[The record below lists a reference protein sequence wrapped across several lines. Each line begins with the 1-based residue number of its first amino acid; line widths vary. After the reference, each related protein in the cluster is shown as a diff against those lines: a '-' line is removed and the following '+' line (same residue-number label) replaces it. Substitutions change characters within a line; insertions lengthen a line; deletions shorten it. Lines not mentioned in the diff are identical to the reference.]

1 MYAIS
6 NILYVCFVNWGC
18 RIGTNATPFSKIMTP
33 FLRKK
38 CYICATETKSLKIK
52 RLKNMKTK
60 LYMIALAAM
69 TMILGSCSD
78 SNSEFSQDFLADT
91 PIKLNVSVD
100 EPTTRAGYSNDL
112 KPDAFWLWV
121 YHDDNHNDKYN
132 YDILAEKVGDTWKTY
147 DLNAYFA
154 NQTKNEVTMLW
165 ANMTDPVT
173 VNAMVNN
180 NQIEIESVDFPTNQ
194 SDVEQLKKAD
204 ILYMPITQVTPNKAG
219 INVEFQHITSKINLT
234 IELGS
239 EYEFTDKIDQKI
251 TDVKIGGTIAQLSFD
266 YDDKGNYIIKPFSHG
281 KVKSITPLC
290 TGTTPFSNNA
300 GTITKATATY
310 EAILIPQTIASG
322 EFTISFKVDGKLYEW
337 AYNKELTLDPTTAYT
352 LKLIAGDDKV
362 QPVSFSVAPWGVGNG
377 KDGEEKETD

>member
-1 MYAIS
+1 MKHQ
-6 NILYVCFVNWGC
+6 IL
-18 RIGTNATPFSKIMTP
+18 
-33 FLRKK
+33 
-38 CYICATETKSLKIK
+38 
-52 RLKNMKTK
+52 
-60 LYMIALAAM
+60 ALAVAALSF
-69 TMILGSCSD
+69 TACTNEDNI
-78 SNSEFSQDFLADT
+78 SQDYLADT

-147 DLNAYFA
+147 DLNAYFTY
-154 NQTKNEVTMLW
+154 QTKNEVTMLW

-180 NQIEIESVDFPTNQ
+180 NQIDESVDFPTDQ

-239 EYEFTDKIDQKI
+239 EYQFTDKIDQKI
-251 TDVKIGGTIAQLSFD
+251 TDVKIGGTVAQGTIVG
-266 YDDKGNYIIKPFSHG
+266 DDKGNFIINADSEG
-281 KVKSITPLC
+281 EVKSITPLC
-290 TGTTPFSNNA
+290 TGTIPFSDNA
-300 GTITKATATY
+300 GTITRASASY
-310 EAILIPQTIASG
+310 EAILLPQTIASG
-322 EFTISFKVDGKLYEW
+322 KFYVSFKVDGKAYDWCYNEALELKATNAYELH
-337 AYNKELTLDPTTAYT
+337 LT
-352 LKLIAGDDKV
+352 AGSDKV
-362 QPVSFSVAPWGVGNG
+362 SSAAFSTKSWNVGNG
-377 KDGEEKETD
+377 ENGEEKLTD

>member
-1 MYAIS
+1 MKHQ
-6 NILYVCFVNWGC
+6 IL
-18 RIGTNATPFSKIMTP
+18 
-33 FLRKK
+33 
-38 CYICATETKSLKIK
+38 
-52 RLKNMKTK
+52 
-60 LYMIALAAM
+60 ALAVAALSF
-69 TMILGSCSD
+69 TACSNED
-78 SNSEFSQDFLADT
+78 NISQDFLADT

-147 DLNAYFA
+147 DLNAYFTY
-154 NQTKNEVTMLW
+154 QTKNEVTMLW

-180 NQIEIESVDFPTNQ
+180 NQIEIESVDFPTDQ

-204 ILYMPITQVTPNKAG
+204 ILYMPITPVTPNTDG

-239 EYEFTDKIDQKI
+239 EYQFTDKIDQKI
-251 TDVKIGGTIAQLSFD
+251 TDVKIGGTIAQIS
-266 YDDKGNYIIKPFSHG
+266 YGDDGKGNVIINPFSHG
-281 KVKSITPLC
+281 NVKSITPLC

-300 GTITKATATY
+300 GTITKASATY

-322 EFTISFKVDGKLYEW
+322 EFTVSFKVDGKLYEW
-337 AYNKELTLDPTTAYT
+337 AYNQELTLNPSTAYT

-362 QPVSFSVAPWGVGNG
+362 QPASFSVAAWGKGNG
-377 KDGEEKETD
+377 DGENKETD

>member
-1 MYAIS
+1 MKHQ
-6 NILYVCFVNWGC
+6 IL
-18 RIGTNATPFSKIMTP
+18 
-33 FLRKK
+33 
-38 CYICATETKSLKIK
+38 
-52 RLKNMKTK
+52 
-60 LYMIALAAM
+60 ALAVAALSF
-69 TMILGSCSD
+69 TACTNEDNI
-78 SNSEFSQDFLADT
+78 SQDYLADT

-147 DLNAYFA
+147 DLNAYFTY
-154 NQTKNEVTMLW
+154 QTKNEVTMLW

-180 NQIEIESVDFPTNQ
+180 NQIDESVDFPTDQ

-251 TDVKIGGTIAQLSFD
+251 TDVKIGGTIAPLSFD

-290 TGTTPFSNNA
+290 TGTTPSSNNA

-322 EFTISFKVDGKLYEW
+322 KFTVSFKVDGKLYEW
-337 AYNKELTLDPTTAYT
+337 AYNKDLTLAPTTAYT
-352 LKLIAGDDKV
+352 LKLTAGDDKV

-377 KDGEEKETD
+377 ENGEKKETD

>member
-1 MYAIS
+1 MKHQ
-6 NILYVCFVNWGC
+6 IL
-18 RIGTNATPFSKIMTP
+18 
-33 FLRKK
+33 
-38 CYICATETKSLKIK
+38 
-52 RLKNMKTK
+52 
-60 LYMIALAAM
+60 ALAVAALSF
-69 TMILGSCSD
+69 TACSNED
-78 SNSEFSQDFLADT
+78 NISQDFLADT

-147 DLNAYFA
+147 DLQAYVQ
-154 NQTKNEVTMLW
+154 NNSKNEVTMLW

-180 NQIEIESVDFPTNQ
+180 NQIDESVDFPTDQ

-239 EYEFTDKIDQKI
+239 EYQFTDKIDQKI

-290 TGTTPFSNNA
+290 TGTTPSSNNA

-322 EFTISFKVDGKLYEW
+322 NFTVSFKVDGKLYEW
-337 AYNKELTLDPTTAYT
+337 TYNKELTLVPTTAYT
-352 LKLIAGDDKV
+352 LKLTAGDDKV
-362 QPVSFSVAPWGVGNG
+362 QPVSFSVAPWNPGNG
-377 KDGEEKETD
+377 ENGEKKETD

>member
-1 MYAIS
+1 MKHQ
-6 NILYVCFVNWGC
+6 IL
-18 RIGTNATPFSKIMTP
+18 
-33 FLRKK
+33 
-38 CYICATETKSLKIK
+38 
-52 RLKNMKTK
+52 
-60 LYMIALAAM
+60 ALAVAALSF
-69 TMILGSCSD
+69 TACTNEDNI
-78 SNSEFSQDFLADT
+78 SQDYLADT

-147 DLNAYFA
+147 DLNAYFTY
-154 NQTKNEVTMLW
+154 QTKNEVTMLW

-180 NQIEIESVDFPTNQ
+180 NQIDESVDFPTDQ

-251 TDVKIGGTIAQLSFD
+251 TDVKIGGTIAPLSFD

-290 TGTTPFSNNA
+290 TGTTPSSNNA

-322 EFTISFKVDGKLYEW
+322 KFTVSFKVDG
-337 AYNKELTLDPTTAYT
+337 
-352 LKLIAGDDKV
+352 
-362 QPVSFSVAPWGVGNG
+362 
-377 KDGEEKETD
+377 

>member
-1 MYAIS
+1 MKHQ
-6 NILYVCFVNWGC
+6 IL
-18 RIGTNATPFSKIMTP
+18 
-33 FLRKK
+33 
-38 CYICATETKSLKIK
+38 
-52 RLKNMKTK
+52 
-60 LYMIALAAM
+60 ALAVAALSF
-69 TMILGSCSD
+69 TACTNEDNI
-78 SNSEFSQDFLADT
+78 SQDFLADT

-147 DLNAYFA
+147 DLNAYFTY
-154 NQTKNEVTMLW
+154 QTKNEVTMLW

-180 NQIEIESVDFPTNQ
+180 NQIDESVDFPTDQ

-219 INVEFQHITSKINLT
+219 LNVEFQHITSKINLT

-251 TDVKIGGTIAQLSFD
+251 TDVKIGGTIAPLSFD

-281 KVKSITPLC
+281 KVKSITPLY
-290 TGTTPFSNNA
+290 TGETAFSKEA
-300 GTITKATATY
+300 GKITKASATY

-322 EFTISFKVDGKLYEW
+322 KFTVSFKVDGKLYEW
-337 AYNKELTLDPTTAYT
+337 TYNKELTLDPTIAYT
-352 LKLIAGDDKV
+352 LKLIAGNDKV
-362 QPVSFSVAPWGVGNG
+362 QPVSFSVNPWGEGNG
-377 KDGEEKETD
+377 KDGENKETD

>member
-1 MYAIS
+1 MKYQ
-6 NILYVCFVNWGC
+6 
-18 RIGTNATPFSKIMTP
+18 
-33 FLRKK
+33 FL
-38 CYICATETKSLKIK
+38 
-52 RLKNMKTK
+52 
-60 LYMIALAAM
+60 ALAVAALSF
-69 TMILGSCSD
+69 TACSNED
-78 SNSEFSQDFLADT
+78 NISQDFLADT

-100 EPTTRAGYSNDL
+100 EPTTRAGYSDDL

-147 DLNAYFA
+147 DLNAYFTY
-154 NQTKNEVTMLW
+154 QTKNEVTMLW

-180 NQIEIESVDFPTNQ
+180 NQIDESVDFPTDQ

-310 EAILIPQTIASG
+310 EAILIPQTIESG
-322 EFTISFKVDGKLYEW
+322 KFTVSFKVDGKLYEW
-337 AYNKELTLDPTTAYT
+337 TYDKELTLVPTTAYT
-352 LKLIAGDDKV
+352 LKLTAGDDKV
-362 QPVSFSVAPWGVGNG
+362 QPVSFSVAEWKAGNG
-377 KDGEEKETD
+377 ENGEKKETD

>member
-1 MYAIS
+1 
-6 NILYVCFVNWGC
+6 
-18 RIGTNATPFSKIMTP
+18 
-33 FLRKK
+33 
-38 CYICATETKSLKIK
+38 
-52 RLKNMKTK
+52 MKTK

-132 YDILAEKVGDTWKTY
+132 YNILAEKVGDTWKTY
-147 DLNAYFA
+147 DLDEYFTY
-154 NQTKNEVTMLW
+154 QTKNEVTMLW

-180 NQIEIESVDFPTNQ
+180 NQIESVDFPTDQ

-251 TDVKIGGTIAQLSFD
+251 TDVKIGGTIAQIS
-266 YDDKGNYIIKPFSHG
+266 YGDDGKGNVIIGAEPEG

-300 GTITKATATY
+300 GVITKATATY
-310 EAILIPQTIASG
+310 EAILIPQTIESG
-322 EFTISFKVDGKLYEW
+322 KFTVSFKVDGKLYEW
-337 AYNKELTLDPTTAYT
+337 AYNKKLTLASTTAYT

-362 QPVSFSVAPWGVGNG
+362 QPVSFSVAPWNPGNG
-377 KDGEEKETD
+377 ENGEKKETD

>member
-1 MYAIS
+1 MKHQ
-6 NILYVCFVNWGC
+6 IL
-18 RIGTNATPFSKIMTP
+18 
-33 FLRKK
+33 
-38 CYICATETKSLKIK
+38 
-52 RLKNMKTK
+52 
-60 LYMIALAAM
+60 ALAVAALSF
-69 TMILGSCSD
+69 TACTNEDNI
-78 SNSEFSQDFLADT
+78 SQDYLADT

-147 DLNAYFA
+147 DLNAYFTY
-154 NQTKNEVTMLW
+154 QTKNEVTMLW

-180 NQIEIESVDFPTNQ
+180 NQIDESVDFPTDQ

-251 TDVKIGGTIAQLSFD
+251 TDVKIGGTIAPLSFD

-290 TGTTPFSNNA
+290 TGTTPSSNNA

-322 EFTISFKVDGKLYEW
+322 KFTVSFKVDGKLYEW
-337 AYNKELTLDPTTAYT
+337 AYNQDLTLAPTTAYT
-352 LKLIAGDDKV
+352 LKLIAGNDKV
-362 QPVSFSVAPWGVGNG
+362 QPVSFSVAAWGKGNG
-377 KDGEEKETD
+377 DGENKETD

>member
-1 MYAIS
+1 MKHQ
-6 NILYVCFVNWGC
+6 IL
-18 RIGTNATPFSKIMTP
+18 
-33 FLRKK
+33 
-38 CYICATETKSLKIK
+38 
-52 RLKNMKTK
+52 
-60 LYMIALAAM
+60 ALAVAALSF
-69 TMILGSCSD
+69 TACTNEDNI
-78 SNSEFSQDFLADT
+78 SQDFLADT

-147 DLNAYFA
+147 DLNAYFTY
-154 NQTKNEVTMLW
+154 QTKNEVTMLW

-180 NQIEIESVDFPTNQ
+180 NQIDESVDFPTDQ

-251 TDVKIGGTIAQLSFD
+251 TDVKIGGTIAPLSFD
-266 YDDKGNYIIKPFSHG
+266 YDDKGNYIT
-281 KVKSITPLC
+281 KVS
-290 TGTTPFSNNA
+290 
-300 GTITKATATY
+300 
-310 EAILIPQTIASG
+310 Q
-322 EFTISFKVDGKLYEW
+322 V
-337 AYNKELTLDPTTAYT
+337 NKYQLACL
-352 LKLIAGDDKV
+352 
-362 QPVSFSVAPWGVGNG
+362 
-377 KDGEEKETD
+377 

>member
-1 MYAIS
+1 MKHQILAFAVAALS
-6 NILYVCFVNWGC
+6 FTACTNEDNI
-18 RIGTNATPFSKIMTP
+18 
-33 FLRKK
+33 
-38 CYICATETKSLKIK
+38 
-52 RLKNMKTK
+52 
-60 LYMIALAAM
+60 
-69 TMILGSCSD
+69 
-78 SNSEFSQDFLADT
+78 SQDFLADT

-147 DLNAYFA
+147 DLNAYFTY
-154 NQTKNEVTMLW
+154 QTKNEVTMLW

-180 NQIEIESVDFPTNQ
+180 NQIDESVDFPTDQ

-239 EYEFTDKIDQKI
+239 EYEFTDKMDEKI
-251 TDVKIGGTIAQLSFD
+251 TDGKMGGTIDPLSLV
-266 YDDKGNYIIKPFSHG
+266 YDDKRNYIIKPFSHG

-290 TGTTPFSNNA
+290 TGTTPSSNNA

-322 EFTISFKVDGKLYEW
+322 KFTVSFKVDGKLYEW
-337 AYNKELTLDPTTAYT
+337 AYNQDLTLAPTTAYT
-352 LKLIAGDDKV
+352 LKLTAGDDKV

-377 KDGEEKETD
+377 ENGEKKETD